1 MSAIIFATSAALIA
15 SSAASGSHGSS
26 MPMTHTG
33 ELLAINALVMMVIAL
48 CFLFAAMTR
57 SFYSKWES
65 RFAIAAAVFGVIG
78 VASLVLGLIHDVV
91 VAA

>member
-1 MSAIIFATSAALIA
+1 MSAILIATSAALIA

-26 MPMTHTG
+26 IPMTHTG

-57 SFYSKWES
+57 SFSKWEG
-65 RFAIAAAVFGVIG
+65 RFATAAAVFGIIG
-78 VASLVLGLIHDVV
+78 VASLVAGLIHDVV